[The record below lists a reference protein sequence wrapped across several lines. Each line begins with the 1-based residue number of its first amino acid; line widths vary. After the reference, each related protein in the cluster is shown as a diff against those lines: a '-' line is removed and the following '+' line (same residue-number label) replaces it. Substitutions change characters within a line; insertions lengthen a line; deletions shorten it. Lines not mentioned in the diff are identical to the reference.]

1 MIINKKL
8 KITLIICLIFIFLN
22 HSFSLA
28 TSDEIE
34 KINSSQALIRKINEQ
49 KKQVQKTIKNLNQ
62 LKNDT
67 EKFIKE
73 LDMSL
78 EQLVTELNLTIEAI
92 DMKQN
97 EIDITNQDLLI
108 AKTNE
113 EKQYEDMKKRIVFFY
128 ERDNTS
134 MLENIME
141 GNNLVD
147 ALTRAEYIQ
156 NITDYDRNKL
166 NQLIETKN
174 QISELEEKLVTEKN
188 ELVNLKDAETAQKE
202 SIELLLFE
210 KQKEVQDTNNQINK
224 STKELKKLEADIK
237 AQEDNI
243 IAIEKAIE
251 ERERASGQK
260 RVLKGGLIWPLPS
273 SNRITSRFGKRS
285 KPTKGASS
293 YHQGIDIGASTGEK
307 VIAAASG
314 EVVISKYSYS
324 GGNYIMI
331 SHGSQIYT
339 VYMHLSK
346 RSVNEGDTVVLG
358 QKIGEVGSTGYSTGP
373 HLHFGIRKN
382 GQYVDPLTFVG

>member
-1 MIINKKL
+1 MIKNKK
-8 KITLIICLIFIFLN
+8 K
-22 HSFSLA
+22 FSLILILILLLSYFTSFA
-28 TSDEIE
+28 TSEEIE
-34 KINSSQALIRKINEQ
+34 KITNSQAIINKINKQ
-49 KKQVQKTIKNLNQ
+49 KKEVQNTIKNLKQ

-67 EKFIKE
+67 EQFIKE

-78 EQLVTELNLTIEAI
+78 EQLVTELNLTLEAI
-92 DMKQN
+92 DDKQLEINVTN
-97 EIDITNQDLLI
+97 ENLMI
-108 AKTNE
+108 AKHNE

-128 ERDNTS
+128 ERDNKS
-134 MLENIME
+134 ILENILE

-147 ALTRAEYIQ
+147 ALTRAEYVQ
-156 NITDYDRNKL
+156 SITDYDRNKL
-166 NQLIETKN
+166 NQLIETKTM
-174 QISELEEKLVTEKN
+174 IAELEERLTKEKDDLVA
-188 ELVNLKDAETAQKE
+188 LKDAETAQKE

-210 KQKEVQDTNNQINK
+210 KQKELEDTNNQINK
-224 STKELKKLEADIK
+224 SSKELKKLEADIK

-243 IAIEKAIE
+243 RAIEKAIE

-273 SNRITSRFGKRS
+273 SNRITSRFGKRKS
-285 KPTKGASS
+285 PTKGGST

-314 EVVISKYSYS
+314 EVVISTYSYS
-324 GGNYIMI
+324 AGNYIMI

-346 RSVNEGDTVVLG
+346 RSVSEGDTVVLG

-382 GQYVDPLTFVG
+382 GEYVDPLTYVG